1 MANASISEYSK
12 NSLGADRL
20 FWYCILI
27 LPINVVVVL
36 SATVVNI
43 TTLLVAIY
51 MSKVSFT
58 WSFNNSLTSSL
69 LPTNSYTQEAGK
81 STIT

>member
-1 MANASISEYSK
+1 M
-12 NSLGADRL
+12 GADRS
-20 FWYCILI
+20 FWYCVLI
-27 LPINVVVVL
+27 LPINVVVVPF
-36 SATVVNI
+36 AAVVNI
-43 TTLLVAIY
+43 TTPLVAIS